1 MATEIDI
8 TSSNTQI
15 PVDSKKRRL
24 CMITKISVA
33 LLIIAVV
40 VIPTTIILTRK
51 SDTTTKS
58 MMNITVSFITT
69 ISKTTTTS
77 VSLKTLS
84 STTSSTTTET
94 TSVTEPF
101 GLQKFQRTNE
111 VVYAIWNT
119 IAGNDSSPSSPG
131 ETIGTYWPSEPSE
144 AALDGN
150 LDSEYTNH
158 GSCSGTS
165 PVHAECGIK
174 TGFYI
179 TFDNTSFILV
189 KFCIVTHKSYPD
201 RDPNTI
207 TIEGSNN
214 NESDLV
220 FGKSWTLIYD
230 GDAGLTKDPGRRKY
244 GDTQT
249 LSNNSLSFASYR
261 ILITSKR
268 GKHVCVSYSEFEMIG
283 RFPD

>member
-15 PVDSKKRRL
+15 PADSKKRRL
-24 CMITKISVA
+24 CMITKISVV
-33 LLIIAVV
+33 LLIIAIV

-51 SDTTTKS
+51 PDMTTKR
-58 MMNITVSFITT
+58 
-69 ISKTTTTS
+69 
-77 VSLKTLS
+77 
-84 STTSSTTTET
+84 
-94 TSVTEPF
+94 
-101 GLQKFQRTNE
+101 LQIFRRTNE

-165 PVHAECGIK
+165 PVHAECGVK

-179 TFDNTSFILV
+179 TFNNTSFILV

-268 GKHVCVSYSEFEMIG
+268 GKH
-283 RFPD
+283 